1 MDFGPEAVAWM
12 KAHTL
17 GDLKSLAASMESK
30 GEDASMVWDFAN
42 ALHEIEYGQMP
53 RMGGV

>member
-17 GDLKSLAASMESK
+17 GDLKSLAANMESK
-30 GEDASMVWDFAN
+30 GEDASKLWEFAHT
-42 ALHEIEYGQMP
+42 LHEIENSQA
-53 RMGGV
+53 RWMGSV